1 MMTREELQQVR
12 EDARRQIEAYDCR
25 ILVCSGTGCIATGST
40 KIYEEFP
47 EAQLDNSLI
56 PCLMSDNGPVK
67 GIV

>member
-40 KIYEEFP
+40 KIYEEFL
-47 EAQLDNSLI
+47 ELVKTHRESCLI
-56 PCLMSDNGPVK
+56 LHLTMKTGNM
-67 GIV
+67 